1 MIHKPFE
8 IAERYIQLRKRYASE
23 SWGDYVLVFNEMILG
38 PLITL
43 FLMFIG
49 GSDMM
54 MVISTS
60 THAYTTWCE
69 WEEYHTLRSVVQE
82 MFLTMSIHGG
92 PQITTNDLEYLPY
105 VFADAMVRLG

>member
-8 IAERYIQLRKRYASE
+8 IAERYIQLRKRYASG

-69 WEEYHTLRSVVQE
+69 WEEYHRLRSVVQE

-92 PQITTNDLEYLPY
+92 PPSLCGENW
-105 VFADAMVRLG
+105 